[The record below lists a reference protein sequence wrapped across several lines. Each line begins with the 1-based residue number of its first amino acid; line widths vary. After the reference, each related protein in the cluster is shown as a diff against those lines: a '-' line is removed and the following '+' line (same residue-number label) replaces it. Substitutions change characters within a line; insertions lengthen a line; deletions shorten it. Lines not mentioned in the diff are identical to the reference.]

1 MERGVQTGAHIG
13 QEERRTC
20 MAAIEVRHL
29 YKRFEQK
36 GVTVEALSDINLTV
50 EQGDI
55 YGIIGMS
62 GAGKSTL
69 VRCLNF
75 LEKPTEG
82 QVLIEGQELGAL
94 TEKELRG
101 QRSDIAM
108 IFQNF
113 NLLMQKSVLD
123 NVCFPMQIQEKKKK
137 EARERARELLK
148 TVGLSEKE
156 KAYPAQ
162 LSGGQ
167 RQRVALGRAIVRE
180 PKVFLMDEPLSNLDA
195 KLRAQMRT
203 EIIKLHQK
211 LQTTI
216 IYVTHDQTEAMTM
229 GSRIV
234 GMKDGYIQQVDSP
247 QVLYEK
253 PVNMFVAGFIGSPQ
267 MNFIDVKVEKQGAD
281 IYLRMGRWTVKLP
294 EQKAEKILAGGY
306 VEKTVVMGIRPEAVH
321 DEQMYLEAYKDS
333 QIECKVEVVEL
344 LGAESLV
351 YMMLENTLFVARVK
365 PRNNI
370 YVGDTMRFALNPN
383 KVHIFDKETENII
396 CN

>member
-1 MERGVQTGAHIG
+1 MERGVQTGAYIG

-113 NLLMQKSVLD
+113 NLLMQRVYLTMYVSRCRFRKR
-123 NVCFPMQIQEKKKK
+123 KRK
-137 EARERARELLK
+137 RR
-148 TVGLSEKE
+148 EKE
-156 KAYPAQ
+156 
-162 LSGGQ
+162 
-167 RQRVALGRAIVRE
+167 RE
-180 PKVFLMDEPLSNLDA
+180 N
-195 KLRAQMRT
+195 
-203 EIIKLHQK
+203 
-211 LQTTI
+211 
-216 IYVTHDQTEAMTM
+216 
-229 GSRIV
+229 
-234 GMKDGYIQQVDSP
+234 
-247 QVLYEK
+247 
-253 PVNMFVAGFIGSPQ
+253 
-267 MNFIDVKVEKQGAD
+267 
-281 IYLRMGRWTVKLP
+281 
-294 EQKAEKILAGGY
+294 
-306 VEKTVVMGIRPEAVH
+306 
-321 DEQMYLEAYKDS
+321 
-333 QIECKVEVVEL
+333 C
-344 LGAESLV
+344 
-351 YMMLENTLFVARVK
+351 
-365 PRNNI
+365 
-370 YVGDTMRFALNPN
+370 
-383 KVHIFDKETENII
+383 
-396 CN
+396 

>member
-1 MERGVQTGAHIG
+1 MQTGAHIG

-123 NVCFPMQIQEKKKK
+123 NVCFPMQIQGKKKK

-148 TVGLSEKE
+148 TVGSFPKKKRHIRHSFPEDRDRELRSQEHLLPIRRFYF
-156 KAYPAQ
+156 AMRRPA
-162 LSGGQ
+162 
-167 RQRVALGRAIVRE
+167 
-180 PKVFLMDEPLSNLDA
+180 
-195 KLRAQMRT
+195 
-203 EIIKLHQK
+203 H
-211 LQTTI
+211 
-216 IYVTHDQTEAMTM
+216 
-229 GSRIV
+229 
-234 GMKDGYIQQVDSP
+234 
-247 QVLYEK
+247 
-253 PVNMFVAGFIGSPQ
+253 
-267 MNFIDVKVEKQGAD
+267 
-281 IYLRMGRWTVKLP
+281 
-294 EQKAEKILAGGY
+294 
-306 VEKTVVMGIRPEAVH
+306 
-321 DEQMYLEAYKDS
+321 
-333 QIECKVEVVEL
+333 
-344 LGAESLV
+344 
-351 YMMLENTLFVARVK
+351 
-365 PRNNI
+365 
-370 YVGDTMRFALNPN
+370 
-383 KVHIFDKETENII
+383 
-396 CN
+396 